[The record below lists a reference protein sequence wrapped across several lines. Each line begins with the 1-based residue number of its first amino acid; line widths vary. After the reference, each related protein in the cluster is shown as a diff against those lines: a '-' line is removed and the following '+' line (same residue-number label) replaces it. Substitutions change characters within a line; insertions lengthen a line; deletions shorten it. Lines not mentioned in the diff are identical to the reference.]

1 MKIPEKMK
9 RKYFVVVGLQLTKP
23 GLFEVRG
30 IEADRLRE
38 GVSAYVG
45 VSMFVLSCL
54 QIRVSACGVCVNVDS
69 MGGFNHCVFFPII
82 FIMEWQNEDVGG
94 FRLQCLTEGLKEDK

>member
-1 MKIPEKMK
+1 M
-9 RKYFVVVGLQLTKP
+9 
-23 GLFEVRG
+23 
-30 IEADRLRE
+30 
-38 GVSAYVG
+38 
-45 VSMFVLSCL
+45 
-54 QIRVSACGVCVNVDS
+54 CVNVDS